1 VTTDRRADLVLE
13 GGGVKGLGTVGA
25 VMGLLDAG
33 WTFPRVA
40 GTSVGAL
47 AAAFAAAGADSAVF
61 REVLGR
67 LDLRKI
73 PDRRVPLPLVSE
85 SVSLAL
91 GHGAYAGD
99 WIHRWLTDELDKLG
113 VRTFAD
119 LRRDDPGDDP
129 ALLTPEHR
137 YGLVVMAT
145 DVTNGRL
152 LRLPWDYPRFGLDP
166 DGQRVADA
174 VRMSLSIPFY
184 FDPCTLRNPV
194 SGGEATIV
202 DGGVLSNFAI
212 EIFDRTDGREPRW
225 PTFGVRLLPDL
236 PAGLG
241 DLVPFFGLPMFPA
254 VRLLEQVVATAL
266 VGRDQTHLERPGVRE
281 RTMTVD
287 TKGTAITEFGIGPV
301 QRADLIQRGEQTAGE
316 FLRTSPLARA

>member
-13 GGGVKGLGTVGA
+13 GGGVKGLGTAGA

-40 GTSVGAL
+40 GTSVGAM
-47 AAAFAAAGADSAVF
+47 AAAFAAAGADSAVL

-99 WIHRWLTDELDKLG
+99 WIHRWLTDELGKLG

-119 LRRDDPGDDP
+119 LRRDDPDDDP

-152 LRLPWDYPRFGLDP
+152 LRLPWDYPMFGLDP
-166 DGQRVADA
+166 DEQRVADA
-174 VRMSLSIPFY
+174 VRMSMSIPFY
-184 FDPCTLRNPV
+184 FDPRTLRNPV
-194 SGGEATIV
+194 TGDEATIV

-212 EIFDRTDGREPRW
+212 EIFDRTDGRQPRW

-241 DLVPFFGLPMFPA
+241 DLVPFFGLPVFPA

-301 QRADLIQRGEQTAGE
+301 ERAELVARGEQTAVE
-316 FLRTSPLARA
+316 FLRTSPLARG